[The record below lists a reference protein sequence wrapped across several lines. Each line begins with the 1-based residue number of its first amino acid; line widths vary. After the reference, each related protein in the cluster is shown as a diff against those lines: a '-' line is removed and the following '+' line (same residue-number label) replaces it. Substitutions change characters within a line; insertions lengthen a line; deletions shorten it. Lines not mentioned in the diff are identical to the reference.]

1 MEIVTYIPEEE
12 QATIALL
19 ESLEGN
25 GKAEKGVSEL
35 TTADFN
41 TDNGMTLLIQKLEAP
56 VNCNVLVRSLSSK
69 LT

>member
-12 QATIALL
+12 QATIVLL

-25 GKAEKGVSEL
+25 GKAEKRVSEL
-35 TTADFN
+35 TTTDFN
-41 TDNGMTLLIQKLEAP
+41 TDNGMTLLIQKLWAP
-56 VNCNVLVRSLSSK
+56 VNSNVLVRSLSST